1 MDEKRTLKEKVGIFN
16 HLSSHGDAAPAP
28 EPWSIMI
35 KMPEDGLDENKFLVF
50 NHRTL
55 SLFNINISTKTIVKI
70 KDKEY
75 ISFVLSRDRLI
86 KIIREKGNIN
96 EKDRAADIPWLPSS
110 ISESNIV
117 KYALKETSKMFYY
130 FGPSTNNESN
140 DSDKYQGFYQYTDG
154 VLSRLRN
161 EGGQRRTRKTRKRR
175 ATRRSVKR

>member
-1 MDEKRTLKEKVGIFN
+1 MEEKRTLKEKVSIFK
-16 HLSSHGDAAPAP
+16 HLSSQGDAAPAP

-35 KMPEDGLDENKFLVF
+35 KMPEDGLDENGFLIF
-50 NHRTL
+50 NQRTL

-75 ISFVLSRDRLI
+75 VSFVLSRDRLI
-86 KIIREKGNIN
+86 KIVRAKGNIN

-110 ISESNIV
+110 ISKSNMV
-117 KYALKETSKMFYY
+117 KYALNKTSKMFYY
-130 FGPSTNNESN
+130 VGPYTNNESN
-140 DSDKYQGFYQYTDG
+140 DSDKYQGFYQYTGG
-154 VLSRLRN
+154 VLSRIRN